1 VGSVLPVAFQLPS
14 GGTRTVP
21 LRVVGI
27 VALPTAIGGQL
38 VGLGTGATITLG
50 TYRDI
55 ACGTGSMNVR
65 CLSSIGN
72 NVAVLASAEPG
83 PRGRAAIQ
91 HYLTV
96 DSSFASAPPSPTGLV
111 NFGEAVNFPLIFGV
125 MLAIFGVATLI
136 HLLLISLGRRR
147 HEMGVLKA
155 VGFLAGQVRAA
166 VIWQAMTVVL
176 IGVVVG
182 APLGIA
188 LGRAIWKA
196 FAVNIG
202 VVPVPIAPILPLA
215 VLLVSV
221 LGAAIVLA
229 TPTAVLASRAQPSE
243 VLRSQ

>member
-1 VGSVLPVAFQLPS
+1 
-14 GGTRTVP
+14 
-21 LRVVGI
+21 
-27 VALPTAIGGQL
+27 
-38 VGLGTGATITLG
+38 
-50 TYRDI
+50 
-55 ACGTGSMNVR
+55 M
-65 CLSSIGN
+65 
-72 NVAVLASAEPG
+72 
-83 PRGRAAIQ
+83 
-91 HYLTV
+91 
-96 DSSFASAPPSPTGLV
+96 